1 MPPFLKGGQNPLE
14 EIRSPL
20 FVQPQNAATPPE
32 SSGPNRE
39 YFLPY
44 QRVAIPI
51 HSMGP
56 DGLLLEVNEAWV
68 DYTGYS
74 RNEALGRSFADFLD
88 PTSATLYRQ
97 DAVPELI
104 NTVPAQE
111 SRSVEYRLLKS
122 SGDVVDVVLTARPQR
137 DPSTGRFLYSLT
149 VINDVTARNRAEKAL
164 RQAQK
169 LEALGLLTGGV
180 VHDFNNL
187 LAIIQGSLELLLR
200 RLPPED
206 ARASR
211 LMETAL
217 QGAKRG
223 AAMTARLLAFARQQ
237 ELSPQPVVVRTLIA
251 SLRPM
256 LVQLLGPDITLTEEL
271 SPDLWTLRADP
282 NQLELSLLNL
292 AANARDAMPDGG
304 RLRLAARNAT
314 IALSTESSFIES
326 RPQAAIPAGD
336 HVVLSVC
343 DNGTGMDEAAL
354 ARAADPF
361 FTTKGLGKGTG
372 LGLSMVH
379 GFAVQSGGALLL
391 SSQLGVGTV
400 VEIWLPRATA
410 VAGGKDATRASTVV
424 ASKHCGRRLRILLVD
439 DDLLVVA
446 GATAMLEELG
456 HEVSSATSGAVALTL
471 VGPHGHF
478 DLMLTDYMM
487 PGMSG
492 AQLAAQVR
500 ALYPS
505 LPILLASG
513 FAELEGAVETAWP
526 RLRKPFSLGDLSAA
540 LAQVMPHDQ

>member
-1 MPPFLKGGQNPLE
+1 VIVPHFERRENPLE
-14 EIRSPL
+14 EIQSPL

-32 SSGPNRE
+32 FSGSNRE

-44 QRVAIPI
+44 QRIDIPI

-88 PTSATLYRQ
+88 PTSATLYGQ

-137 DPSTGRFLYSLT
+137 HPVTGRFLYSLT

-180 VHDFNNL
+180 AHDFNNL

-200 RLPPED
+200 HLPPED

-314 IALSTESSFIES
+314 IALSTESIFIES
-326 RPQAAIPAGD
+326 RPQAAIPAGE

-391 SSQLGVGTV
+391 SSQVGVGTV

-410 VAGGKDATRASTVV
+410 VAEGKDATRASAVV
-424 ASKHCGRRLRILLVD
+424 ASTPRATATHPVGRRRPACCCGCNRH
-439 DDLLVVA
+439 A
-446 GATAMLEELG
+446 GGTR
-456 HEVSSATSGAVALTL
+456 
-471 VGPHGHF
+471 P
-478 DLMLTDYMM
+478 
-487 PGMSG
+487 
-492 AQLAAQVR
+492 
-500 ALYPS
+500 
-505 LPILLASG
+505 
-513 FAELEGAVETAWP
+513 
-526 RLRKPFSLGDLSAA
+526 
-540 LAQVMPHDQ
+540 